1 MTSLATF
8 VWDASV
14 LHHPAHADRIDVL
27 ADLASPYRNVT
38 TAAVLDEL
46 HQHHLRDAATAGD
59 WLEEQRLDGL
69 VEIGLLGP
77 WLERLGAGVHHRG
90 EVTVAVAC
98 EVLDATA
105 LLDDR
110 AAARVMRAYGLNCHG
125 TVWLAHDAVTTR
137 RVGSAH
143 ALDGFFSSLLADGA
157 RFPFASGPE
166 WGAWARRNMPGPESE
181 PDP

>member
-1 MTSLATF
+1 VTSLATLI
-8 VWDASV
+8 WDASV
-14 LHHPAHADRIDVL
+14 LYHPAHADRIDVL

-46 HQHHLRDAATAGD
+46 LQHDLRDAATAGE

-69 VEIGLLGP
+69 AEIGLLGL
-77 WLERLGAGVHHRG
+77 WLERLGAGAHHRG

-98 EVLDATA
+98 EVLHGTA

-110 AAARVMRAYGLNCHG
+110 AASQVMRAYGLTCHG
-125 TVWLAHDAVTTR
+125 TVWLAHDAVR
-137 RVGSAH
+137 SGRVGSAR

-157 RFPFASGPE
+157 RLPFASGPE
-166 WGAWARRNMPGPESE
+166 WGAWARHNV
-181 PDP
+181 

>member
-1 MTSLATF
+1 MTELTTL

-27 ADLASPYRNVT
+27 ANLASPYRNVT

-46 HQHHLRDAATAGD
+46 HQHGLRDAATAGG

-77 WLERLGAGVHHRG
+77 WLERLGAGAHHLG

-98 EVLDATA
+98 EVIGGTA

-110 AAARVMRAYGLNCHG
+110 AASRVMQSYGLTCHG
-125 TVWLAHDAVTTR
+125 TVWLAYDAVLSG
-137 RVGSAH
+137 RVGSAR
-143 ALDGFFSSLLADGA
+143 ALDGFFTSLLADGA

-166 WGAWARRNMPGPESE
+166 WGVWATRNILSPGSESR
-181 PDP
+181 P